1 VIDKRLSMHN
11 HTTMKVKAFIRCL
24 IPLLG
29 LGFAWAAQAQS
40 GGGFDLTWFSIDGGG
55 GVSTGGVYSVS
66 GTIGQ
71 PDAGA
76 MTGGNFSLV
85 GGFWSV
91 LGVVPEPGAPAL
103 EIRRTSA
110 NTVVIAWPNPSTG
123 FELQENSNL
132 STTNWVSGPSP
143 IVVPPEKQVIISP
156 PVGTHFY
163 RLKKT
168 GP

>member
-1 VIDKRLSMHN
+1 
-11 HTTMKVKAFIRCL
+11 MKAKGLLPLVCT
-24 IPLLG
+24 LLG
-29 LGFAWAAQAQS
+29 FGLCWTAPAQS
-40 GGGFDLTWFSIDGGG
+40 GGAFDLSWSSIDGGG

-71 PDAGA
+71 PDAGV

-91 LGVVPEPGAPAL
+91 LAVVPEPGAPAV
-103 EIRRTSA
+103 EIRRTDTNS
-110 NTVVIAWPNPSTG
+110 VVIAWPNPSTG
-123 FELQENSNL
+123 FELQENVNL
-132 STTNWVSGPSP
+132 GTTNWVSGPSP
-143 IVVPPEKQVIISP
+143 IVVPPEKQVIVSP